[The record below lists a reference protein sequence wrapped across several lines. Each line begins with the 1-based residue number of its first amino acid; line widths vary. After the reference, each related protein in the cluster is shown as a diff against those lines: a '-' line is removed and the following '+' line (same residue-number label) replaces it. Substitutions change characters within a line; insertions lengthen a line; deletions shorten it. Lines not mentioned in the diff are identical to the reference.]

1 MCKIKFS
8 IITVTYNA
16 EKTLEDTIKSVLSQK
31 NVLIEYIIV
40 DGKST
45 DSTIDIIKKYNNII
59 YVSERDSGIYDAM
72 NKGLKIA
79 TGNFVLFMG
88 ADDIF
93 YSSDVLEKVEQ
104 KIKKY
109 DVVYYG
115 NVLWK
120 GTNHIHWGK
129 FNKLKWAW
137 SNISHQAIF
146 YPQIVYKNYKYNLD
160 YKIYSDNAYNLT
172 LLKNSVKFEYLDLLI
187 TLYNMDGIS
196 SHVKDLNFERD
207 RGKMVYQALG
217 FFPTLLFFIHQL
229 LIRFKNILHD

>member
-1 MCKIKFS
+1 MSKIRFS

-16 EKTLEDTIKSVLSQK
+16 EKTLEKTIESVLSQK
-31 NVLIEYIIV
+31 NVLTEYIIV

-45 DSTIDIIKKYNNII
+45 DRTIEIINKHNSII
-59 YVSERDSGIYDAM
+59 YISEKDSGIYDAM
-72 NKGLKIA
+72 NKGLKMA
-79 TGNFVLFMG
+79 TGDFVIFMG

-93 YSSDVLEKVEQ
+93 YSSDVLENVER
-104 KIKKY
+104 KIKKTNI
-109 DVVYYG
+109 VYYG

-129 FNKLKWAW
+129 FNKFKWAW

-146 YPQIVYKNYKYNLD
+146 YPKNVYKNYNYNLD

-172 LLKNSVKFEYLDLLI
+172 LLKNGVKFEYLDLLI

-196 SHVKDLNFERD
+196 SHARDLKFENDRVK
-207 RGKMVYQALG
+207 MIYQALG
-217 FFPTLLFFIHQL
+217 FFPTLIFIIHQL
-229 LIRFKNILHD
+229 LIKLKKIIHD